1 MKEHLLDRK
10 IKLIWDFRGPAA
22 QKTADHYVIHLKE
35 YILNEEL
42 KYNLVD
48 SRHINEMHSIVF
60 LVVAEFEVP
69 QVRDDLKPQRGELY
83 VDENL

>member
-1 MKEHLLDRK
+1 MKEQLLDRK